1 MSVIE
6 PTKAALRR
14 PCWLAAAATGAVLL
28 GLCAPATAAQAEG
41 RQADS
46 DDYVC
51 NHGAPDDPA
60 TIDACGRLRGTTQG
74 MNREF
79 GLQRDNDDY
88 NCTHGAPGDP
98 VTQAACMR
106 LRGTPYATL
115 RDEGRQHDNED
126 WVCHNG
132 APDDPAT
139 RQACDHLRGYGA
151 GHPTVIHYVRDYP
164 APRRTSSGHSYLSTR
179 YTIELNCEAGVRRR
193 IAIERYAGHHGSGGR
208 VEGWRSVGGWRPAG
222 AACEGAT

>member
-6 PTKAALRR
+6 PTNDALRR
-14 PCWLAAAATGAVLL
+14 TRPLAAAAAAVLL
-28 GLCAPATAAQAEG
+28 GLYAPATGAQAEG

-74 MNREF
+74 MTREV

-98 VTQAACMR
+98 VTQGACMR

-115 RDEGRQHDNED
+115 RDEGHQRDNDD
-126 WVCHNG
+126 WVCHHG

-139 RQACDHLRGYGA
+139 QQACDHLHGYA
-151 GHPTVIHYVRDYP
+151 GHFTVIHYMRDYP
-164 APRRTSSGHSYLSTR
+164 APRRTAKGHSYLSTR

-193 IAIERYAGHHGSGGR
+193 IAVERYAGHHGSGGR
-208 VEGWRSVGGWRPAG
+208 VEGWRSVGDWRPAG
-222 AACEGAT
+222 AACEAAA